1 MRKLLAGSGV
11 GLASVVV
18 GLLSPATASAALQCS
33 YSAHDHVLAVTDN
46 GIGTG
51 EIVRSGSQIVL
62 RESPFDGPPR
72 CDGAPPEGP
81 TVFNTDQVHF
91 TLERFSGIYIEMS
104 GGPFAP
110 GAIDEGDGSS
120 EIEFQA
126 QVRGGILNVVGRSER
141 DVITWGT
148 DGGLNLNPGLNGDVD
163 SDVAISGQFSILV
176 AEAAGG
182 PDLVAPQ
189 AGFVGFPGVF
199 SEGGRGNDIL
209 RSATYGGILDGGR
222 GRDTLLG
229 GKGTDYIIGGG
240 GRDRIRAG
248 KKSDLI
254 GAVDGRAETVFCG
267 GGRDKG
273 KADRVDK
280 LRGCEQVR
288 RVDRR
293 RASSSSTPNDTRA
306 ERQMRRWT
314 RLRY

>member
-33 YSAHDHVLAVTDN
+33 YSAHDHVLAFS
-46 GIGTG
+46 GSEFG
-51 EIVRSGSQIVL
+51 EIVRSGSQIVP
-62 RESPFDGPPR
+62 RESRFGEPPR
-72 CDGAPPEGP
+72 CGGAPPEGP
-81 TVFNTDQVHF
+81 TVLNTDQVHF
-91 TLERFSGIYIEMS
+91 TLERFSGIDIELS

-110 GAIDEGDGSS
+110 GATDEGDGSS

-126 QVRGGILNVVGRSER
+126 QVRSGILNVVGRSER

-163 SDVAISGQFSILV
+163 SDVAISGHFSFMV
-176 AEAAGG
+176 ADGAGG

-189 AGFVGFPGVF
+189 AGFVAGFPGAF
-199 SEGGRGNDIL
+199 SKGGRGNDIL
-209 RSATYGGILDGGR
+209 RSATNGGLLDGGR
-222 GRDTLLG
+222 GKDTLIG
-229 GKGTDYIIGGG
+229 GKGPDYIIGGD

-293 RASSSSTPNDTRA
+293 RASSSTTPNDTRA

-314 RLRY
+314 RLRH